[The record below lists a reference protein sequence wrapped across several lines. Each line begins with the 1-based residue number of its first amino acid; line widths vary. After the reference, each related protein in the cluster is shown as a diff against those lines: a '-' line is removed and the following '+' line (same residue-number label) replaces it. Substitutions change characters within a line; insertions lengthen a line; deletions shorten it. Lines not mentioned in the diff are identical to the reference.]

1 MLQIIFGDDE
11 HTAADGPYSRVLKTR
26 KWVYLSATVATLLST
41 RLYDA
46 DAASALL
53 RVIDVPWWLLSKA
66 TLAGG
71 LYLLLQYGLLTR
83 QLHSVYDLVL
93 EERLTFR
100 RAEELRNAQERLD
113 KQRRSVID
121 RHTKLLNAEDEKRAT
136 FYKDR
141 STLLN
146 EADRLKVVIKTQE
159 NGYGPVAEEKLR
171 QAQEKLKQVE
181 KNLSYVTKEA
191 KVADEELAALSRTIN
206 TDDDP
211 EVTAAKTAL
220 DELRRQDPA
229 DRKGYRQSE
238 IAVDAVRILAPALF
252 GIFSVVNLAI
262 AIFRP

>member
-26 KWVYLSATVATLLST
+26 KWVYLSAAVATLLST

-46 DAASALL
+46 EAANALL
-53 RVIDVPWWLLSKA
+53 KVIDVPWWLLSKA

-71 LYLLLQYGLLTR
+71 FYLLVQYGLLGR

-100 RAEELRNAQERLD
+100 RAEELRNAQDRLD

-121 RHTKLLNAEDEKRAT
+121 RHTKLLDAEDEKRAKL
-136 FYKDR
+136 YKDK
-141 STLLN
+141 SALLD
-146 EADRLKVVIKTQE
+146 ETDRLKVVIKTHE
-159 NGYGPVAEEKLR
+159 NGYGPVAQEKLR
-171 QAQEKLKQVE
+171 QAQERLKQVE

-191 KVADEELAALSRTIN
+191 KAADEELAAQSLTIN
-206 TDDDP
+206 TDEDP
-211 EVTAAKTAL
+211 EVAAAKMAL

-238 IAVDAVRILAPALF
+238 IAVDAIRIFAPALF
-252 GIFSVVNLAI
+252 GIFAMVNLAI